1 MQFFLSTTN
10 LKKNFI
16 YLLTVIKNFSIVI
29 YDKFYNCNVIIIFYK
44 KNYISRGHRVL
55 NLI

>member
-16 YLLTVIKNFSIVI
+16 YLLTIIKNFSIVI
-29 YDKFYNCNVIIIFYK
+29 HDKFYSCNMIITFYK

>member
-16 YLLTVIKNFSIVI
+16 YLLTIIKNFSIVI
-29 YDKFYNCNVIIIFYK
+29 HDKFYNCNVIIIFYK